1 MKIVIATTNDH
12 KVSEIRQIFS
22 NLPYSIESIKKHVK
36 VIAPEETGSTFEEN
50 SRLKAL
56 YYSSII
62 PQLTVAED
70 SGLEIDGLDGAPG
83 IHSARYP
90 GVTYQEKFRRIYTQL
105 HERGL
110 TTSPARFICAVVL
123 AKNQRII
130 FQSRGVIEGLIAE
143 QPAGM
148 EGFGYDPIFFYP
160 PFSRTLAELRPE
172 QKAQISHRGQAFRT
186 LHEYLACH
194 DNAKP

>member
-1 MKIVIATTNDH
+1 MKIVVATTNAH
-12 KVSEIRQIFS
+12 KVSEICDIFS
-22 NLPYSIESIKKHVK
+22 NLPYTIESIKNYVT
-36 VIAPEETGSTFEEN
+36 VRAPEETGTTFQEN
-50 SRLKAL
+50 AKLKAL
-56 YYSSII
+56 YYSSKI

-70 SGLEIDGLDGAPG
+70 SGLQIDGLDGAPG

-110 TTSPARFICAVVL
+110 TTSSARFICAVAL
-123 AKNQRII
+123 AQNQKIV
-130 FQSRGVIEGLIAE
+130 FESRGVIEGRIAE
-143 QPAGM
+143 QPVGT

-160 PFSRTLAELRPE
+160 PFSRTLAELTPK
-172 QKAQISHRGQAFRT
+172 QKARVSHRGQAFKT
-186 LHEYLACH
+186 LHQYLANH

>member
-1 MKIVIATTNDH
+1 MKIVVATTNAH
-12 KVSEIRQIFS
+12 KVSEICHIFS
-22 NLPYSIESIKKHVK
+22 NLPYTIESIKKHVT
-36 VIAPEETGSTFEEN
+36 VRPPEETGATFEEN
-50 SRLKAL
+50 AKLKAL
-56 YYSSII
+56 YYSSKI

-70 SGLEIDGLDGAPG
+70 SGLQIDGLDGAPG

-110 TTSPARFICAVVL
+110 TKSPARFICAVAL
-123 AKNQRII
+123 AQNQRII
-130 FQSRGVIEGLIAE
+130 FESQGIIEGHISE
-143 QPAGM
+143 QPVGK

-160 PFSRTLAELRPE
+160 PFSRTLAELTPE
-172 QKAQISHRGQAFRT
+172 QKARVSHRGQAFRT
-186 LHEYLACH
+186 LHQYLASH

>member
-1 MKIVIATTNDH
+1 MKIVVATTNAH
-12 KVSEIRQIFS
+12 KVGEICSIFS
-22 NLPYSIESIKKHVK
+22 NLPYTIESIKKYVT
-36 VIAPEETGSTFEEN
+36 VRAPEETGTTFEEN
-50 SRLKAL
+50 AKLKAL
-56 YYSSII
+56 YYSSKI

-90 GVTYQEKFRRIYTQL
+90 GVTYQEKFRRIYAQL

-110 TTSPARFICAVVL
+110 TTSPARFICAVAL
-123 AKNQRII
+123 AQNQRII
-130 FQSRGVIEGLIAE
+130 FESQGVIEGRIAE
-143 QPAGM
+143 QPAGI

-160 PFSRTLAELRPE
+160 PFSSTLAELTPK
-172 QKAQISHRGQAFRT
+172 QKSRVSHRGQAFRT
-186 LHEYLACH
+186 LHEYLASH

>member
-1 MKIVIATTNDH
+1 MKIVVATTNAH
-12 KVSEIRQIFS
+12 KVGEICSIFS
-22 NLPYSIESIKKHVK
+22 NLPYTIESIKKYVT
-36 VIAPEETGSTFEEN
+36 VRAPEETGTTFEEN
-50 SRLKAL
+50 AKLKAL
-56 YYSSII
+56 YYSSKI

-90 GVTYQEKFRRIYTQL
+90 GVTYQEKFRRIYAQL

-110 TTSPARFICAVVL
+110 TTSPARFICAVAL
-123 AKNQRII
+123 AQNQRIV
-130 FQSRGVIEGLIAE
+130 FESQGVIEGRIAE
-143 QPAGM
+143 QPAGI

-160 PFSRTLAELRPE
+160 PFSRTLAELT
-172 QKAQISHRGQAFRT
+172 QKQKSLVSHRGQAFRT
-186 LHEYLACH
+186 LHEYLASH